1 MTTNDV
7 PLLSVLIALPLA
19 GSVLVLAMDERR
31 ARAVALATALATFLA
46 TLAPLFLF
54 REGEP
59 GFQFVEYRPWV
70 GSLGIAW
77 HLGIDGLSLFLLP
90 LTGFLSLAAVLVSW
104 ESVGRKVKAYFVS
117 FLVLEAGML
126 GVFLALDAILF
137 YVFWEAMLI
146 PMFLIIGIWG

>member
-90 LTGFLSLAAVLVSW
+90 LTGFLSLAAVLVK
-104 ESVGRKVKAYFVS
+104 EMGRKAKGPALGAFG
-117 FLVLEAGML
+117 EAQ
-126 GVFLALDAILF
+126 
-137 YVFWEAMLI
+137 W
-146 PMFLIIGIWG
+146 